1 MKMLF
6 LLTAL
11 ACNNSKK
18 EEQESVETMK
28 SRTSGSIEIKA
39 FVPEK
44 TVELENK
51 DIFPKPDLDIDGNP
65 VTNTLDKVVVT
76 TLDGKF
82 LTVIEKK
89 TDPVTGIET
98 ITVSVSDE

>member
-1 MKMLF
+1 MTILF
-6 LLTAL
+6 LLAAL
-11 ACNNSKK
+11 ACSDSKK
-18 EEQESVETMK
+18 EEQESVKVMK

-65 VTNTLDKVVVT
+65 VAANTTNVVIT

-82 LTVIEKK
+82 LTVVKRE
-89 TDPVTGIET
+89 TDPLTGTET
-98 ITVSVSDE
+98 ITVTIADE